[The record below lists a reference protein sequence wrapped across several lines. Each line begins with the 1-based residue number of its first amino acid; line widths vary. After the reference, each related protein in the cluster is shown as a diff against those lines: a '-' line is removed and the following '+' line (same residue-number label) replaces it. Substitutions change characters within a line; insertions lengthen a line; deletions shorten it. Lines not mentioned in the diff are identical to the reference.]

1 MTLDLVPGATV
12 VVDGCPYTVVQ
23 QISFHEIDF
32 RLDVVQLAG
41 ATPAH
46 ERWLIAALSEPY
58 LMLAQRLEQDWLAP
72 PRTTVVHEGEIF
84 TCLFQ
89 GSAHS
94 VRRWQGGRS
103 KEGRGDYALFRANS
117 GRIIVFTGRNEEL
130 EAWLGSTLPYGVV
143 GIPKADA
150 GAASIIE

>member
-1 MTLDLVPGATV
+1 MTLDLAPGAAV
-12 VVDGCPYTVVQ
+12 VVDGCLYTVVQ
-23 QISFHEIDF
+23 QTSFHEIDF
-32 RLDVVQLAG
+32 RLDLVQLAG

-46 ERWLIAALSEPY
+46 ERWLIAVLAEPF

-72 PRTTVVHEGEIF
+72 PRVTVTHEGEIF
-84 TCLFQ
+84 ANLFQ

-117 GRIIVFTGRNEEL
+117 GRVILTTGRNEEI
-130 EAWLGSTLPYGVV
+130 EAWIGSTVPFGVV
-143 GIPKADA
+143 GVPKA
-150 GAASIIE
+150 GAMAAE